1 MHEYPAAESKS
12 PTLVLAHGA
21 GAGEQHPWM
30 TRFGKGFAARGVHVV
45 TFNFPYMEAGKNV
58 PDRADVLEQA
68 FEELWRTATAG
79 RSGPFFAGGKSMGG
93 RIASQVA
100 ARKGFDPSPA
110 GLVFFGY
117 PLHPPG
123 KPQQRRDRHLPD
135 IEPPMLFFHGS
146 RDPFGSPDEMTELT
160 QRLPK
165 STLQI
170 VDGGDHSLTTR
181 KKSAPGGDTLDRV
194 MDQAADWM
202 QTALVL
208 GRRFVDNGR
217 AFAHIHERSCYQSRI

>member
-1 MHEYPAAESKS
+1 MHDYPATDPNS

-21 GAGEQHPWM
+21 GAGELHPWM
-30 TRFGKGFAARGVHVV
+30 TRLGTGLAARGVHVV
-45 TFNFPYMEAGKNV
+45 TFNFPYMEARKSV
-58 PDRADVLEQA
+58 PDRAEVLEQA
-68 FEELWRTATAG
+68 FENIWREVTGG

-100 ARKGFDPSPA
+100 ARKGFDPAPA
-110 GLVFFGY
+110 GFVFFGY

-135 IEPPMLFFHGS
+135 IPQPMFFFHGS

-160 QRLPK
+160 ARLPA

-181 KKSAPGGDTLDRV
+181 KKAAPGGDTLDRV
-194 MDQAADWM
+194 MDHAADWM
-202 QTALVL
+202 RQLL
-208 GRRFVDNGR
+208 
-217 AFAHIHERSCYQSRI
+217 Y